1 MRVSNG
7 AAGHGQDKD
16 ISPFQL
22 GLSRCSQ
29 SGLNNDR
36 LHSATDGLS
45 DTPGWSLISSF
56 PLVP

>member
-1 MRVSNG
+1 MRVFNG
-7 AAGHGQDKD
+7 AARQEQDKD
-16 ISPFQL
+16 ISSFQL

-29 SGLNNDR
+29 SGLNHDR

-45 DTPGWSLISSF
+45 DTPGWSLISFF